1 MQYKTIEP
9 YLKRKTATPIGD
21 KQLFQS
27 VEDRKKLVG
36 INLQKKNKF
45 RNSMIMFRMEC
56 MNVFFVHVV
65 QHHVQ
70 VIGGMLINILDQLFL
85 CKLISLYEY
94 FCFDD

>member
-36 INLQKKNKF
+36 INLQKKKTNF
-45 RNSMIMFRMEC
+45 GI
-56 MNVFFVHVV
+56 V
-65 QHHVQ
+65 
-70 VIGGMLINILDQLFL
+70 
-85 CKLISLYEY
+85 
-94 FCFDD
+94 